1 VGIQIKT
8 AYYADKQAEKEW
20 ELAREQSTAAP
31 GGIVKLGLYNTD
43 KLIASRVQQA
53 LNNKCSKS
61 YSRVDA
67 IDA

>member
-31 GGIVKLGLYNTD
+31 GGIVKLGL
-43 KLIASRVQQA
+43 
-53 LNNKCSKS
+53 NNKCSKS